1 VDTSQQVSRLPFR
14 APFLGEICNNARFIS
29 PQHRSVRR
37 TSNLRSLTAVKE
49 QPAL

>member
-29 PQHRSVRR
+29 FQDRSAQR
-37 TSNLRSLTAVKE
+37 TSNPCLLMAGKE
-49 QPAL
+49 TSAP